1 MNVRTRSSAIIC
13 TLTLGLVASLALT
26 TASAEDRDARQPV
39 ARPAQAAR
47 SAQAAKAAEAAEAA
61 DVAEGAKV
69 AKVAKVALTSVATA
83 RNPTAGAAG
92 PGGTIWIAERA
103 GTVRVLGARGLGE
116 PVLDISAET
125 TTDGERGLLGI
136 AFDNARAHLYIS
148 YTNLEGTSTI
158 DEFAVRK
165 GKLRPETR
173 RTVLT
178 QTQPYSNHNGGDI
191 KFGPD
196 GYLYIAFG
204 DGGAGGDPHGNG
216 QNLDTLLGKLLRID
230 PRGGTP
236 YAIPSDNPFVGDPNA
251 KDEIWAYGLRN
262 PWRFSFDSHT
272 GDLLIGDV
280 GQNDWEEIDWA
291 PANSK
296 GGENYGWSQMEGT
309 HPFRGG
315 TEPADHVRPI
325 HEYARTGL
333 GCSVTG
339 GFVYRGSAIPALK
352 GQYVFSDYCDGTIR
366 SLALKN
372 GKVTG
377 ENDLVV
383 NGGEV
388 ISFVEGRAGE
398 LYVLALGGNIARI
411 DPA

>member
-1 MNVRTRSSAIIC
+1 MNMRTRSSAIIG
-13 TLTLGLVASLALT
+13 TISLVASLALT
-26 TASAEDRDARQPV
+26 TASAEDRDARHQ
-39 ARPAQAAR
+39 
-47 SAQAAKAAEAAEAA
+47 
-61 DVAEGAKV
+61 V
-69 AKVAKVALTSVATA
+69 AKVAQAGKTAKIALTKVATA
-83 RNPTAGAAG
+83 RNPTAGTAG
-92 PGGTIWIAERA
+92 PGGTVWIAERA

-136 AFDNARAHLYIS
+136 AFDNRRAYFYIS

-158 DEFAVRK
+158 DEFAVRN

-178 QTQPYSNHNGGDI
+178 QTQPYANHNGGDI
-191 KFGPD
+191 RFGPD

-216 QNLDTLLGKLLRID
+216 QKLDTLLGKLLRID

-236 YAIPSDNPFVGDPNA
+236 YAIPADNPFVNDPNA

-262 PWRFSFDSHT
+262 PWRFSFDART

-291 PANSK
+291 PARSR

-315 TEPADHVRPI
+315 VEPANHVRPI

-339 GFVYRGSAIPALK
+339 GFVYRGDAIPALR

-366 SLALKN
+366 SLTLRN
-372 GKVTG
+372 GKVTAV
-377 ENDLVV
+377 NDLGVQ
-383 NGGEV
+383 GGEV
-388 ISFVEGRAGE
+388 ISFVQGCEGE
-398 LYVLALGGNIARI
+398 LYVLALGGTITRI

>member
-13 TLTLGLVASLALT
+13 TLGLVASLALT
-26 TASAEDRDARQPV
+26 TASAEDRDAPQRV
-39 ARPAQAAR
+39 V
-47 SAQAAKAAEAAEAA
+47 EAA
-61 DVAEGAKV
+61 GATKV
-69 AKVAKVALTSVATA
+69 AKIALTDVATA
-83 RNPTAGAAG
+83 RNPTAGAVG
-92 PGGTIWIAERA
+92 PGGAVWIAERA
-103 GTVRVLGARGLGE
+103 GTVRILGAQGLGE

-125 TTDGERGLLGI
+125 STDGERGLLGL
-136 AFDNARAHLYIS
+136 AFDTARAHLYIS

-165 GKLRPETR
+165 GRLRPETR

-178 QTQPYSNHNGGDI
+178 QTQPYANHNGGDI

-216 QNLDTLLGKLLRID
+216 QKLDTLLGKLLRID
-230 PRGGTP
+230 PHSGKP
-236 YAIPSDNPFVGDPNA
+236 YAIPADNPFVDDPNA

-280 GQNDWEEIDWA
+280 GQNDWEEIDRA
-291 PANSK
+291 PARSR
-296 GGENYGWSQMEGT
+296 GGENYGWSQMEGN

-315 TEPADHVRPI
+315 TEPANHVRPI

-333 GCSVTG
+333 GCAVTG
-339 GFVYRGSAIPALK
+339 GFVYRGNAIPALR

-366 SLALKN
+366 SLSLKN
-372 GKVTG
+372 GTVTG
-377 ENDLVV
+377 VNDLVV

>member
-1 MNVRTRSSAIIC
+1 MKVRTTSSAINC
-13 TLTLGLVASLALT
+13 AVCLVASLALS
-26 TASAEDRDARQPV
+26 TASAEDRAPRQ
-39 ARPAQAAR
+39 
-47 SAQAAKAAEAAEAA
+47 
-61 DVAEGAKV
+61 KV
-69 AKVAKVALTSVATA
+69 TKIALTKVATA
-83 RNPTAGAAG
+83 QNPIAGAAG
-92 PGGTIWIAERA
+92 PGGKVWIAERA
-103 GTVRVLGARGLGE
+103 GTVRVLGDQGLGE

-136 AFDNARAHLYIS
+136 AFDNARAHFYIS

-158 DEFAVRK
+158 DEFAVRN
-165 GKLRPETR
+165 GKLRPDTR

-216 QNLDTLLGKLLRID
+216 QNLDTLLGKMLRID

-236 YAIPSDNPFVGDPNA
+236 YAIPADNPFVNDPNA

-262 PWRFSFDSHT
+262 PWRFSFDAST
-272 GDLLIGDV
+272 GALLIGDV

-291 PANSK
+291 PARDK
-296 GGENYGWSQMEGT
+296 GGENYGWSQMEGN

-315 TEPADHVRPI
+315 TEPANHVRPV
-325 HEYARTGL
+325 HEYARGGL
-333 GCSVTG
+333 GCAVTG
-339 GFVYRGSAIPALK
+339 GFVYRGDAIPALK
-352 GQYVFSDYCDGTIR
+352 GQYVFSDYCDGTLR
-366 SLALKN
+366 SLTMKN
-372 GKVTG
+372 GTVTAV
-377 ENDLVV
+377 NDLVV
-383 NGGEV
+383 NAGEV
-388 ISFVEGRAGE
+388 VSFVQGRKGE
-398 LYVLALGGNIARI
+398 LYVLAQGGTIARI